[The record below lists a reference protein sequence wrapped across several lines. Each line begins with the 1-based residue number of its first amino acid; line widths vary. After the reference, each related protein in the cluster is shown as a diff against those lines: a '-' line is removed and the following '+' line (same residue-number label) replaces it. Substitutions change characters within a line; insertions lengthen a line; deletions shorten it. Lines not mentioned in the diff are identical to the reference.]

1 MVKMF
6 SVFLLLI
13 VAPLPGEEQGLAEDW
28 TKVADRS
35 RSYRQKGFDVRGE
48 ELQRIPMIIRIPE
61 PKSEFE
67 QQMGILPAPDAK
79 TVEPNGLILEGDPT
93 IDIKMIYPKAARDK
107 IVQERRKKLQ
117 IPRRYRFK

>member
-35 RSYRQKGFDVRGE
+35 RSCRQKGFAVRGE
-48 ELQRIPMIIRIPE
+48 QLQRIPMIIRIPE

-79 TVEPNGLILEGDPT
+79 TVEPNGLIFEGDPT